1 MKKPY
6 FELEPGRTLGPN
18 YFIVERL
25 GGGWEGEVYKVEERK
40 TGIMRAAK
48 LFYPHRNVR
57 QLALLRYAK
66 KLYKLRSCL
75 IVIQYHHRGLGR
87 VGREQIDFL
96 VSDLAE
102 GEMLS
107 TFLERQ
113 KKKRLPAFEAL
124 HLLYAL
130 AIGMEPIHYMGEYHG
145 DIHTD
150 NIMVKRRG
158 LGFDVHLLDF
168 FHLGR
173 ATKENIQWDI
183 YDMISVLHEM
193 IGGDDGYRKA
203 GDDIKQIVR
212 GRKRSLIRQRYKTAG
227 QLRLALE
234 NLNWDHL

>member
-1 MKKPY
+1 MKKPK
-6 FELEPGRTLGPN
+6 FDLEPGLTLGPN
-18 YFIVERL
+18 YYIVEFL

-57 QLALLRYAK
+57 QVALLRYAR
-66 KLYKLRSCL
+66 KLYKLRSCP
-75 IVIQYHHRGLGR
+75 IVIQYHHRGFGR
-87 VGREQIDFL
+87 VRSQQIDFL

-113 KKKRLPAFEAL
+113 NKKRLPPFEAL
-124 HLLYAL
+124 HLMHAL
-130 AIGMEPIHYMGEYHG
+130 AVGMEPIHFMGEYHG

-150 NIMVKRRG
+150 NIMVQRKG
-158 LGFDVHLLDF
+158 LGFEVHLLDF

-173 ATKENIQWDI
+173 ATRENIQWDI
-183 YDMISVLHEM
+183 FDMINVLYEM

-203 GDDIKQIVR
+203 GNDIKQIIR
-212 GRKRSLIRQRYKTAG
+212 GRKRSLIRQRIKTAA
-227 QLRLALE
+227 QLRLALDNIDWE
-234 NLNWDHL
+234 Q

>member
-1 MKKPY
+1 MKKSV
-6 FELEPGRTLGPN
+6 FDLEAGRTLGPN
-18 YFIVERL
+18 YFIVEYL

-40 TGIMRAAK
+40 TGIVRAAK

-57 QLALLRYAK
+57 QLALLRYAR
-66 KLYKLRSCL
+66 KLHKLRSCP

-87 VGREQIDFL
+87 VRREQIDFL

-107 TFLERQ
+107 VFLEGQ
-113 KKKRLPAFEAL
+113 KRKRMTPFEAL

-130 AIGMEPIHYMGEYHG
+130 AVGMEPVHYMGEYHG

-150 NIMVKRRG
+150 NIMVSRKG
-158 LGFDVHLLDF
+158 LGFNVHLLDF

-173 ATKENIQWDI
+173 ATREKIQWDI
-183 YDMISVLHEM
+183 IDMINVLYEM

-203 GDDIKQIVR
+203 GPEIRQIIR
-212 GRKRSLIRQRYKTAG
+212 GRKHSLIRERFKTAG
-227 QLRLALE
+227 QLRIALDNIDWE
-234 NLNWDHL
+234 A